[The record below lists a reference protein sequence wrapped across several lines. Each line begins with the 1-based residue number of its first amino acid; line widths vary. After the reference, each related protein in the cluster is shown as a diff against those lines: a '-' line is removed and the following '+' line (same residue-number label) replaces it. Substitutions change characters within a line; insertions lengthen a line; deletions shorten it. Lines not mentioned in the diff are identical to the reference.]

1 MARAHAAIRRPEE
14 GALMRVTVAAT
25 LLPLLLVGGAARAEP
40 RELDER
46 GLGAVAAGAASLLGP
61 VDVTIDVS
69 NPIDVAVTPSTEVTT
84 GVGVDVA
91 NQVGTGVA
99 VNATTALGVLAS
111 GVAAAG
117 FSEVGASL
125 GLP

>member
-1 MARAHAAIRRPEE
+1 
-14 GALMRVTVAAT
+14 MRVTVAAT

-40 RELDER
+40 LKLDER

-69 NPIDVAVTPSTEVTT
+69 TPTDVTVTPSTAVAT
-84 GVGVDVA
+84 GTNVDVA

-99 VNATTALGVLAS
+99 VNATTALGVLAD

-117 FSEVGASL
+117 LTGTGITL
-125 GLP
+125 GSP

>member
-1 MARAHAAIRRPEE
+1 
-14 GALMRVTVAAT
+14 MRMTVAVA
-25 LLPLLLVGGAARAEP
+25 LLPLLLLVGDAARAEP

>member
-1 MARAHAAIRRPEE
+1 MTRRGGEAPVQAVLAA
-14 GALMRVTVAAT
+14 AL
-25 LLPLLLVGGAARAEP
+25 LLLLVGGAARAEP
-40 RELDER
+40 LKLDER
-46 GLGAVAAGAASLLGP
+46 GLGAVAAGAAGLLGP

-69 NPIDVAVTPSTEVTT
+69 NPTD
-84 GVGVDVA
+84 
-91 NQVGTGVA
+91 VA